1 MWTCPKCERVFKT
14 ANQSHS
20 CVPQDLGILF
30 LDKPDHLVLAF
41 DGIMSAVLQWEPNA
55 MGASK
60 NAIVFTNKK
69 AWLIVRPM
77 SKELDLKIY
86 YDEIIPS
93 PLVKKTTEYR
103 GKHAHHIRIK
113 EEIEITPQLLA
124 LLRKGFEFALR

>member
-14 ANQSHS
+14 INQSHS
-20 CVPQDLGILF
+20 CVAQDLGLLF
-30 LDKPDHLVLAF
+30 LDKPDNLVLAF

-69 AWLIVRPM
+69 AWLILRPM
-77 SKELDLKIY
+77 AKELDLKFY
-86 YDEIIPS
+86 YDEVIPH
-93 PLVKKTTEYR
+93 PLVKKTAEYK
-103 GKHAHHIRIK
+103 GKFAHHLRIK
-113 EEIEITPQLLA
+113 EEIEITPELLA